1 MKDEIQHHGVKGM
14 KWGIR
19 RYQPYSKG
27 NRVKGGKEVGKA
39 TKVAQQ
45 VTNKVVSGAELTR
58 QKAYAVGAK
67 VNPRELKYGVK
78 RSLNKVGSTDKE
90 LARMGIAEAKT
101 KGQLT
106 TSKDTLKAIEKEGI
120 EIHKKQQYSNLD
132 NNDIA
137 KLKKYTDAAYYSRG
151 VNGYLAIGEPKKF
164 EGIANDLKATI
175 QKNNVSGQTVY
186 RSLNMNFST
195 DGLAKK
201 LSSSSQ
207 EELSKMIDGMS
218 NNFKGKSVGENRV
231 YSTSTSP
238 LFAIDTWRE
247 VNPTAAK
254 NYNAYMIIET
264 NKTPGLFA
272 DGRTSD
278 GRKLVNTRS
287 NQEVILAPNK
297 MTYKKVSW
305 DSEREMFAIHME
317 SS

>member
-1 MKDEIQHHGVKGM
+1 MKDEIQHYGVKGM
-14 KWGIR
+14 KWGVR
-19 RYQPYSKG
+19 RYQPYSNGK
-27 NRVKGGKEVGKA
+27 RVKGGTEVGKA
-39 TKVAQQ
+39 AKVTQQ
-45 VTNKVVSGAELTR
+45 VTKGVTSGAER
-58 QKAYAVGAK
+58 AVQKAYALGAK
-67 VNPRELKYGVK
+67 VNPRELKYGVQ
-78 RSLNKVGSTDKE
+78 RSLNKVGSSDKE
-90 LARMGIAEAKT
+90 LARMGVAEALT
-101 KGQLT
+101 KGRLT

-120 EIHKKQQYSNLD
+120 ETHKKQKYSNLD

-151 VNGYLAIGEPKKF
+151 VNSYLAIGEPKKF
-164 EGIANDLKATI
+164 EKIANDLKSTI

-201 LSSSSQ
+201 LANSSQ

-218 NNFKGKSVGENRV
+218 NNFKGKSVSENRV

-278 GRKLVNTRS
+278 GRKIVNTRS

-305 DSEREMFAIHME
+305 DSEREMFARHME